1 MSLSLA
7 PAYIAEHG
15 IVAENGPKA
24 GKVLDDGHL
33 LFRTITAEGGYYK
46 LRGKADGSLVYIF
59 EPRFEHDP
67 PDMAA

>member
-1 MSLSLA
+1 MSLSQS
-7 PAYIAEHG
+7 PAYLAVHG
-15 IVAENGPKA
+15 IAAEGGPSD

-46 LRGKADGSLVYIF
+46 LRGKADGSLAYIF

-67 PDMAA
+67 PPG